1 VHHRDL
7 ELVFPDYTLKSSGAV
22 GLDGSLA
29 LVIEMPIPPQLATA
43 LKLTPA
49 QSKQMLRI
57 PVGGTLEYPRPDPRA
72 LESLT
77 AIVGRSF
84 LENQLNKLLQPKR

>member
-1 VHHRDL
+1 L
-7 ELVFPDYTLKSSGAV
+7 ELVFPDFTVKSSGAV
-22 GLDGSLA
+22 GMDGSLA
-29 LVIEMPIPPQLATA
+29 LMIDMPIPPQLATA

-49 QSKQMLRI
+49 QGKQMLRI
-57 PVGGTLEYPRPDPRA
+57 PIGGTLERPRPDPRA